1 MLFLYFNICL
11 SVDSGSLSCSFTSIS
26 FLTKRYTLYI
36 DLNESLVKD
45 GERISWYIVGEEIL
59 CHSHI
64 WESLSDE
71 QFLTTEFKDKSMLIT
86 FR

>member
-1 MLFLYFNICL
+1 M
-11 SVDSGSLSCSFTSIS
+11 
-26 FLTKRYTLYI
+26 

-71 QFLTTEFKDKSMLIT
+71 QFLTT
-86 FR
+86 